1 MKEII
6 ETAIVFVLVIISA
19 IFVFTTRGSG
29 TLDLK
34 GINWSS
40 IEKEESFNYDIVN
53 DDLNGEY
60 TNNKGN
66 HMYAMVGRNADGTY
80 RIYLIH
86 LGNAAFGKDNRNIV
100 VRLDSAQLDA
110 KGGCTFTTSNNVSMK
125 LSFSSKT
132 LYVSSNN
139 SLGDSSLEGVY
150 IWRKNISRF
159 SLNEFQI
166 YTK

>member
-1 MKEII
+1 MKELV
-6 ETAIVFVLVIISA
+6 ETIIVFVLVILSA
-19 IFVFTTRGSG
+19 ILVFTTKGTG

-40 IEKEESFNYDIVN
+40 IEKEESFNYDITN

-110 KGGCTFTTSNNVSMK
+110 KGSCTFTTSNNVSMK
-125 LSFSSKT
+125 LTITEKT
-132 LYVSSNN
+132 IYVQGNN
-139 SLGDSSLEGVY
+139 SVGDSSIEGIY
-150 IWRKNISRF
+150 IWRKPISRF

-166 YTK
+166 YK